1 MIRSLPLLL
10 ILAMLALAT
19 PRATAQDGSVRELVG
34 AITLEQLI
42 DLPGWFGEEFL
53 TWAPNMT
60 VAAEIPARMRDVQLV
75 CVLGTWCGD
84 SRREVPRLL
93 RLLQLTGLDPSVLSM
108 YGVDRAKRS
117 PDGHERRWGIERV
130 PTIIVL
136 RGDTEIGRI
145 TESPTRS
152 LEADLLGIL
161 DPSTL
166 PPPPPSVPPAPE
178 HTEEPPAHEQPA
190 EHVSPDGTVQGGG
203 DADRMPA
210 DLAPAAD
217 PATPPADQR
226 KPAAAPA
233 EKKTDKKKGRTK

>member
-10 ILAMLALAT
+10 IIALACIT
-19 PRATAQDGSVRELVG
+19 PRATAQEGGVRELVG
-34 AITLEQLI
+34 AITLEQLL
-42 DLPGWFGEEFL
+42 DQPGWFGEEFL

-60 VAAEIPARMRDVQLV
+60 IAAELPARMKDVHLL

-93 RLLQLTGLDPSVLSM
+93 RLMQLTGLDPATLTL

-117 PDGHERRWGIERV
+117 PDGEERRWGIERV

-136 RGDTEIGRI
+136 RGETEIGRI
-145 TESPTRS
+145 IESPTRS

-161 DPSTL
+161 DPTTL
-166 PPPPPSVPPAPE
+166 PPPPPPAPPAPE
-178 HTEEPPAHEQPA
+178 HTEEPPPHEQPA
-190 EHVSPDGTVQGGG
+190 EHVSPDGSVQGTG

-210 DLAPAAD
+210 NLGVPGDTTA
-217 PATPPADQR
+217 PPADQR
-226 KPAAAPA
+226 KPSPPPA
-233 EKKTDKKKGRTK
+233 EKKSAPKKGRTK